1 MRKWFHA
8 LLVLLVVTVGYGDA
22 VAQQIQ
28 LPRDYAVVNPIY
40 EFSPDNSTFSI
51 KFTVRN
57 TGSAKPEDS
66 TIRIINL
73 LDNSVMSQDV
83 LPPIGSGG
91 NVNVNLVFIT
101 ANFAEGQ
108 LPIEIQVGIDQYETA
123 DSPIADNNIVQISI
137 PIPSSG
143 LATNPAETPASTDGL
158 LFSLET
164 LLVRG
169 DDGVSIQGYYLPYET
184 VLFVGATMLIVLI
197 ALWVFSI
204 IVRSLTRKDPD
215 FNAWQPSYAN
225 MPIIDPNSTEGRR
238 QAWQTHA
245 QNSIILA
252 APTQGTLHAIKVLMG
267 TNGET
272 FANWTITGIRIS
284 QYDNYGRVS
293 RTQVVATRG
302 LVKQL
307 NGIVKRRKRI
317 NPEHMDRPLRRIA
330 NQLVQKFKRNLN
342 TKSAF
347 LPVALDLRMEGKHG
361 EVRILFELYQA
372 QAGMWYRLDQ
382 WEPAMAVATRTIQES
397 FTFTIHGMSPS
408 EKMRDYNKRLVD
420 DTTWLLTEML
430 RMRQAQQTTQT
441 QTHIPDTLTDMKP
454 MQL

>member
-8 LLVLLVVTVGYGDA
+8 LLVVLVVCVVFGES

-57 TGSAKPEDS
+57 TGSATPDDS

-91 NVNVNLVFIT
+91 NVTVNLVFIT
-101 ANFAEGQ
+101 ANYPEGQ
-108 LPIEIQVGIDQYETA
+108 LPIEIQVGIDDYETA
-123 DSPIADNNIVQISI
+123 DSPIADNNIVQISV
-137 PIPSSG
+137 PIPASSS
-143 LATNPAETPASTDGL
+143 ATNPDETPSTSSTFPL
-158 LFSLET
+158 SLET
-164 LLVRG
+164 LFVRG
-169 DDGVSIQGYYLPYET
+169 DEGVTIQGYYLPYET
-184 VLFVGATMLIVLI
+184 VLFIGATILVVMI
-197 ALWVFSI
+197 ALWVLSI

-252 APTQGTLHAIKVLMG
+252 APTQGTLHAIKALMG

-293 RTQVVATRG
+293 RPKLLRHAG
-302 LVKQL
+302 WL
-307 NGIVKRRKRI
+307 N
-317 NPEHMDRPLRRIA
+317 
-330 NQLVQKFKRNLN
+330 
-342 TKSAF
+342 S
-347 LPVALDLRMEGKHG
+347 
-361 EVRILFELYQA
+361 
-372 QAGMWYRLDQ
+372 
-382 WEPAMAVATRTIQES
+382 
-397 FTFTIHGMSPS
+397 
-408 EKMRDYNKRLVD
+408 
-420 DTTWLLTEML
+420 
-430 RMRQAQQTTQT
+430 
-441 QTHIPDTLTDMKP
+441 
-454 MQL
+454 